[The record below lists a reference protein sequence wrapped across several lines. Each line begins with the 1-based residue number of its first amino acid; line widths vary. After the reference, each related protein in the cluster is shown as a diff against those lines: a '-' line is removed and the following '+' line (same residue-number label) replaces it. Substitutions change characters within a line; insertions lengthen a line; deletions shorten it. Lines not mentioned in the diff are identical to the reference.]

1 MYNYYSIQA
10 YTHPKYAVVDGRA
23 LVLTENWKPA
33 GTGGKSSRGW
43 GVRIDSDAAA
53 AELATVFAHDT
64 AGPDTRT
71 WSEFRR
77 GRRFD
82 AHAVA
87 NGSYPRSVS
96 PQSLSVKNVTVLTA
110 PGNAES
116 AVEARIDA
124 ADSRVDI
131 LQPTLGTHDND
142 LVRATLRAAR
152 RGVKVRVLLSGGWY
166 VAEENAELVRWLNDW
181 ADRNDASLT
190 ARIAE
195 PKDRY
200 EKVHAKGVLIDDDVA
215 VVGSLN
221 WNRNSARENRE
232 VALALRSRD
241 AVDYYRGVFEADW
254 NGGER
259 RRRGVFLAGGLAAV
273 IVAGIVAHRTVS
285 FAAVAE

>member
-1 MYNYYSIQA
+1 M
-10 YTHPKYAVVDGRA
+10 
-23 LVLTENWKPA
+23 LTENWKPA

-53 AELATVFAHDT
+53 AELSGVFAHDA

-71 WSEFRR
+71 WAEFRR
-77 GRRFD
+77 GRRFE
-82 AHAVA
+82 AHTVA
-87 NGSYPRSVS
+87 DGSYPRTVAPESVRA
-96 PQSLSVKNVTVLTA
+96 KNVTVITA

-116 AVEARIDA
+116 AVEARIAA
-124 ADSRVDI
+124 ADSRLDV

-152 RGVKVRVLLSGGWY
+152 RGVEVRVLLSGGWY

-181 ADRNDASLT
+181 AERNDAPLT
-190 ARIAE
+190 ARIDE

-200 EKVHAKGVLIDDDVA
+200 EKVHAKGVLVDDDVA

-232 VALALRSRD
+232 VALVLRSRD

-254 NGGER
+254 NGGEK

-273 IVAGIVAHRTVS
+273 VVAGVVARRTVS
-285 FAAVAE
+285 FAEVVE